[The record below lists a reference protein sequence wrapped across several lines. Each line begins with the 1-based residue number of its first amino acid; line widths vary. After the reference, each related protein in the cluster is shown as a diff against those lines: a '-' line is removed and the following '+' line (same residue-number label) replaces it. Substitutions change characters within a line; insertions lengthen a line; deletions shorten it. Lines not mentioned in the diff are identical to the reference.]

1 MAYEYGSSAQ
11 RLDFPNPYRV
21 ENVFRMAAAVILIG
35 GGLYALFLARNGLTA
50 HLDGWSLAPII
61 IGIGML
67 AGGIKHAATALSRL
81 RFFFGR
87 GKPEGLAGELA
98 EGQTGEKPDAPR
110 LKATM
115 RGGAIAVEEPTG
127 ALNGLL
133 YSMVRPLIWAP
144 QPIQWVAQLQFRTGL
159 TLIVV
164 LVALLATML
173 GVSEANDLAWLGL
186 FFFVYTA
193 ALLFIPLERGAL
205 ARTHLG
211 PGGLIGLVLV
221 AILAPVLI
229 HNLSPH
235 LRTLGG
241 VDLSG
246 QALFLLICAIA
257 AVVVFFIAL
266 LRQMVAPPQTI
277 MACEIATVSMNAPPN
292 QVLVELDREMQR
304 GWIEQIPNRRYA
316 RQIPQTVGA
325 SGSFNGELLEE
336 TQPMPRDDMRKITLQ
351 DALREP
357 RYRWLTL
364 LSGLGVLY
372 TLATAVALLLF
383 AHKVSMRFTEPVI
396 WEYICFAGGM
406 FSLAT
411 FCLRAGH
418 ILWSRFDFT
427 SRLTWVEV
435 DGNFQRSNTAI
446 GAQFTDRV
454 RTEKEIIS
462 VNDMTLRVWVAEVD
476 SVTFGADSQRRMI
489 GLRGRPDLAL
499 SLREHLQRFAEGQ
512 SSVDMPASRADLEKI
527 AAMNSMNR
535 ASAGADPRTALQ
547 GVVDAVAPSPL
558 VTPSFAKPRPAQSAN
573 IRCRLLPSSARNAAP
588 RSVRKQ
594 SVRITRLGVGSI
606 RRHLGKIRK

>member
-1 MAYEYGSSAQ
+1 
-11 RLDFPNPYRV
+11 
-21 ENVFRMAAAVILIG
+21 
-35 GGLYALFLARNGLTA
+35 
-50 HLDGWSLAPII
+50 
-61 IGIGML
+61 
-67 AGGIKHAATALSRL
+67 
-81 RFFFGR
+81 
-87 GKPEGLAGELA
+87 
-98 EGQTGEKPDAPR
+98 
-110 LKATM
+110 
-115 RGGAIAVEEPTG
+115 
-127 ALNGLL
+127 
-133 YSMVRPLIWAP
+133 
-144 QPIQWVAQLQFRTGL
+144 
-159 TLIVV
+159 LIVV
-164 LVALLATML
+164 LVALLVTMF

-205 ARTHLG
+205 ARTYLG

-235 LRTLGG
+235 LRSLGG

-246 QALFLLICAIA
+246 QALFLLICAIV
-257 AVVVFFIAL
+257 AVLVFFVAL

-316 RQIPQTVGA
+316 RQIPQTVGT
-325 SGSFNGELLEE
+325 SGNFNGELLEE
-336 TQPMPRDDMRKITLQ
+336 TQPMPRDDMRKITLR

-383 AHKVSMRFTEPVI
+383 AQKVSARFTEPVI

-535 ASAGADPRTALQ
+535 VSAGTDPRAALQ
-547 GVVDAVAPSPL
+547 QVVDAVAPSSP
-558 VTPSFAKPRPAQSAN
+558 VTPAFAKPD
-573 IRCRLLPSSARNAAP
+573 RCPKCQHAVSSTAKFCPECGNP
-588 RSVRKQ
+588 
-594 SVRITRLGVGSI
+594 LG
-606 RRHLGKIRK
+606 

>member
-21 ENVFRMAAAVILIG
+21 ENVFRMAAAVILVC
-35 GGLYALFLARNGLTA
+35 GGLYALFVARTGLSA
-50 HLDGWSLAPII
+50 HLEGWSLAPII
-61 IGIGML
+61 IGVGML

-98 EGQTGEKPDAPR
+98 EGQTGEKPDAPK

-164 LVALLATML
+164 LVALLVTML

-221 AILAPVLI
+221 AVLAPVLI

-246 QALFLLICAIA
+246 QALLLLICAIA

-372 TLATAVALLLF
+372 TLASAVALLLF

-489 GLRGRPDLAL
+489 GLRGRPDLAS

-512 SSVDMPASRADLEKI
+512 SSVDMPASRADMEKI

-535 ASAGADPRTALQ
+535 ASAGADPRAALQ
-547 GVVDAVAPSPL
+547 GVVDAVAPGPG
-558 VTPSFAKPRPAQSAN
+558 TPPAF
-573 IRCRLLPSSARNAAP
+573 AAP
-588 RSVRKQ
+588 RPSACPKCQHPVSPTAKFCPECGNP
-594 SVRITRLGVGSI
+594 LG
-606 RRHLGKIRK
+606 

>member
-558 VTPSFAKPRPAQSAN
+558 VTPSFAKPRPDACPKCQH
-573 IRCRLLPSSARNAAP
+573 PVSSTAKFCP
-588 RSVRKQ
+588 ECGTS
-594 SVRITRLGVGSI
+594 LG
-606 RRHLGKIRK
+606 

>member
-1 MAYEYGSSAQ
+1 MGKERMAYEYGSSAQ

-21 ENVFRMAAAVILIG
+21 ENIFRMVAAAILIVCG
-35 GGLYALFLARNGLTA
+35 FYALILARSGLGA

-61 IGIGML
+61 IGVGML
-67 AGGIKHAATALSRL
+67 AGGIKHAATAFSRL

-98 EGQTGEKPDAPR
+98 EGQLGEKPDAPR

-115 RGGAIAVEEPTG
+115 RGGAIAVEEPRG

-164 LVALLATML
+164 LLALLVTML
-173 GVSEANDLAWLGL
+173 GVLEPHDLAWLGL
-186 FFFVYTA
+186 FFFIYTA
-193 ALLFIPLERGAL
+193 ALLFVPLERGAL
-205 ARTHLG
+205 ARTYLG
-211 PGGLIGLVLV
+211 PAGLIVLVLV

-229 HNLSPH
+229 HSISPH
-235 LRTLGG
+235 LRSLGG
-241 VDLSG
+241 IDLSW
-246 QALFLLICAIA
+246 QALLLLVCAIV
-257 AVVVFFIAL
+257 AVVVFFVAL
-266 LRQMVAPPQTI
+266 LRQMVAPPPTL

-304 GWIEQIPNRRYA
+304 GWVEQIPNRRYA
-316 RQIPQTVGA
+316 RHVPQTIGA
-325 SGSFNGELLEE
+325 AGSFSGELLEE
-336 TQPMPRDDMRKITLQ
+336 TQPMPRDDMRKITLR

-364 LSGLGVLY
+364 LSGLGVAY
-372 TLATAVALLLF
+372 TLACAVALLMY
-383 AHKVSMRFTEPVI
+383 AHKVVAHVTEPVI

-435 DGNFQRSNTAI
+435 EGNFQRSNTAI

-462 VNDMTLRVWVAEVD
+462 VNDMTMRVWVAEVD
-476 SVTFGADSQRRMI
+476 SVTFGADSPRRMI
-489 GLRGRPDLAL
+489 GLRGRPDLAKV
-499 SLREHLQRFAEGQ
+499 LREHLQGFAEGQ
-512 SSVDMPASRADLEKI
+512 SSVDMPHSRADVEKI
-527 AAMNSMNR
+527 AAMNAMNR
-535 ASAGADPRTALQ
+535 ASGAADTRAALQ
-547 GVVDAVAPSPL
+547 NVVDS
-558 VTPSFAKPRPAQSAN
+558 VTPPAPPVMPRPRPTHCP
-573 IRCRLLPSSARNAAP
+573 RCGHGVTEGAKFCGECGAA
-588 RSVRKQ
+588 
-594 SVRITRLGVGSI
+594 LA
-606 RRHLGKIRK
+606 

>member
-50 HLDGWSLAPII
+50 HLEGWSLAPII

-164 LVALLATML
+164 LIALLATML
-173 GVSEANDLAWLGL
+173 GVSEPNDLAWLGL

-372 TLATAVALLLF
+372 TLATAVSLLLF

-547 GVVDAVAPSPL
+547 GVVDAVAPSPP
-558 VTPSFAKPRPAQSAN
+558 VTPSFAKPRPDACPKCQH
-573 IRCRLLPSSARNAAP
+573 PVSSTAKFCP
-588 RSVRKQ
+588 ECGTS
-594 SVRITRLGVGSI
+594 LG
-606 RRHLGKIRK
+606 